1 MQPIMWSEGNC
12 ATAAF
17 HWWPSWGL
25 HTHSFTMH
33 PQTPQLVPNYIH
45 LDCCLHAPN
54 WILSLQQSKWFE
66 PCKIAHSSLYCDLKL
81 PSLSALLF
89 SDWSFSHSN
98 VCQQEQ
104 KPFPFLILHSM
115 GQWSVV
121 VPAETILN
129 SILLPLVNLATR
141 SALAVSCC
149 CCTWSR
155 DSINQISIGIQSPS
169 VLHVFPCAKN
179 SNCL

>member
-1 MQPIMWSEGNC
+1 MPLL
-12 ATAAF
+12 
-17 HWWPSWGL
+17 PSTDDHHEDCT
-25 HTHSFTMH
+25 HTLSLCILKRLNSSLITFT
-33 PQTPQLVPNYIH
+33 YF
-45 LDCCLHAPN
+45 CCLHAPN

-121 VPAETILN
+121 VPAETILH
-129 SILLPLVNLATR
+129 SILLPLVNLDTR